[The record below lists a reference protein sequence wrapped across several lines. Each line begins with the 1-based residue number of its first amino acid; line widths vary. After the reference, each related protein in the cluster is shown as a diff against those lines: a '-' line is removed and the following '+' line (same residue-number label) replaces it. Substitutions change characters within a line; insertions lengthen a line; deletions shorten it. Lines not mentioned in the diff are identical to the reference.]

1 LRCRLGFRVVRKSS
15 EVGPSHPS
23 ACTAA
28 VVDGQH
34 RVMTLVST
42 RCSENEPYS
51 SYECTVRTKTLY
63 VVEVTMKL
71 TMGDLKLKELA
82 DLGVSVCCDECSR
95 LFNSGRHRI
104 YGLHLVTNVVRH
116 KAAAYVVTFT
126 CPRGHASESR
136 LMIAGNTPHSTKAR
150 IDRARKLWSEE

>member
-1 LRCRLGFRVVRKSS
+1 
-15 EVGPSHPS
+15 
-23 ACTAA
+23 
-28 VVDGQH
+28 
-34 RVMTLVST
+34 MTLVST
-42 RCSENEPYS
+42 RRFKNEPYS
-51 SYECTVRTKTLY
+51 SYQYTVRAKTLY
-63 VVEVTMKL
+63 VVEVRMKL
-71 TMGDLKLKELA
+71 TMDELKLKELA

-116 KAAAYVVTFT
+116 KAVAYVATFT
-126 CPRGHASESR
+126 CPQGHDSESR